1 MFRTFTA
8 DLTLETKWDW
18 TKFLLFGVV
27 INNSAGT
34 VWDALTLNYGN
45 VIKTGEVAGIFS
57 AWLIGSILV
66 IIGIVPLAGRFLI
79 PKIQKSKLFE
89 KKLLGIRFFTRQTF
103 FFLRP
108 PA

>member
-34 VWDALTLNYGN
+34 MWVALTLNYGN
-45 VIKTGEVAGIFS
+45 VIKRGEVAGIFS
-57 AWLIGSILV
+57 SWLIGSILV
-66 IIGIVPLAGRFLI
+66 IIRSVPLAGRFLT
-79 PKIQKSKLFE
+79 PKIQKSKFFE
-89 KKLLGIRFFTRQTF
+89 KKLLGIRFFPRHTSF
-103 FFLRP
+103 F
-108 PA
+108 

>member
-57 AWLIGSILV
+57 AWFIGSILV
-66 IIGIVPLAGRFLI
+66 IIRIYISQVALLT
-79 PKIQKSKLFE
+79 PKIQKSNLFE
-89 KKLLGIRFFTRQTF
+89 KKLLGIRFFSRHTS